1 MLKRLRLKNDEKG
14 INVFKYFLNVLF
26 ALLEEIFPVLV
37 PQLNDTVSFF
47 GTPLPCYALPSK
59 PPNFQLP
66 VSVGKVSFD

>member
-1 MLKRLRLKNDEKG
+1 MLKRLRLKNEEKG

-47 GTPLPCYALPSK
+47 GTPLP
-59 PPNFQLP
+59 
-66 VSVGKVSFD
+66 